1 MLTLFDKAECPFCW
15 KVRLG
20 LALRGLDYERKPVDT
35 SDKPADLLA
44 LNPLGKVP
52 VLVTEEGV
60 IAESAEIMNWLSV
73 FSGHDEKQQ
82 ASIRALELFSD
93 KTIGPRIR
101 DAIFM
106 KRDLPQEQWDVSVF
120 DACQRNW
127 RETLEEL
134 ETQRLAGPWFAGD
147 QPTLADCALIPRF
160 ALASFYGL
168 TGVES
173 FPKLQRWFDYALRTA
188 EMRASAPDYVLN
200 ELQRKE

>member
-20 LALRGLDYERKPVDT
+20 LAVSGLAYERKPVDT

-44 LNPLGKVP
+44 FNPLGKVP

-60 IAESAEIMNWLSV
+60 IAESAEILSWLGV
-73 FSGHDEKQQ
+73 FSGYDEKQQ
-82 ASIRALELFSD
+82 ASIQALEWFSD

-101 DAIFM
+101 DTIFM
-106 KRDLPQEQWDVSVF
+106 KRDLPEEQWDVSVL
-120 DACQRNW
+120 DACQKNW

-134 ETQRLAGPWFAGD
+134 EVRCIADPWFVGD

-168 TGVES
+168 TGVEG
-173 FPKLQRWFDYALRTA
+173 FPRLKRWFDYVLRTT
-188 EMRASAPDYVLN
+188 EMRASTPEYILS
-200 ELQRKE
+200 ELQRKD

>member
-20 LALRGLDYERKPVDT
+20 LAVSGLAYERKPVDT

-44 LNPLGKVP
+44 FNPLGKVP

-60 IAESAEIMNWLSV
+60 IAESAEILSWLGV
-73 FSGHDEKQQ
+73 FSGYDEKQQ
-82 ASIRALELFSD
+82 ASIQALEWFSD

-101 DAIFM
+101 DTIFM
-106 KRDLPQEQWDVSVF
+106 KRDLPEEQWDVSVL
-120 DACQRNW
+120 DACQKNW

-134 ETQRLAGPWFAGD
+134 EVRCIADPWFAGD

-168 TGVES
+168 TGVEG
-173 FPKLQRWFDYALRTA
+173 FPRLKRWFYYVLRTT
-188 EMRASAPDYVLN
+188 EMRASTPEYILS
-200 ELQRKE
+200 ELQRKD